1 MENPVERV
9 KLVAKKTKSK
19 ILFVVMDGVGGVDG
33 GKGTELE
40 CAQRPTLDRLAS
52 EGMCGMVWVLGPGYI
67 PGSLSGHLA
76 LFGYDPFSVSVSRG
90 VVEVLG
96 SGFPVQP
103 DDLCARANLCTVD
116 SSGIIQDRRAGRIST
131 EEARKRLDAL
141 QQNLSRL
148 DGVKILYIPGVQ
160 HRFSIIFRG
169 AGIKGPVSDTDP
181 GENFT
186 AILPPTPYSP
196 SALYA
201 AEIIQRFTLEARKVL
216 QSFSTGNAVILR
228 GIGNLSPIPPFGEQT
243 GLKAGGLA
251 SYPMYLGLC
260 RLLGFATHTLTEG
273 AEAEVMPTA
282 YPMHD
287 FIYLHF
293 KAPDIFG
300 EDKNFDGKVQA
311 IEAIDATLGKILAR
325 FEFDLVVVTADH
337 STPAVL
343 GSHSAHPVPIV
354 FWGKLVGKDF
364 VQHFTEKSCLLGG
377 LGILRGTDIVPL
389 ILSFAGKARKY
400 GA

>member
-1 MENPVERV
+1 M
-9 KLVAKKTKSK
+9 AKKTKSK

-40 CAQRPTLDRLAS
+40 CARIPTLDRLAS
-52 EGMCGMVWVLGPGYI
+52 EGMCGMVWVLGPGFI

-76 LFGYDPFSVSVSRG
+76 LFGYDPFSVSVPRG

-103 DDLCARANLCTVD
+103 DDLCARANLCTAD
-116 SSGIIQDRRAGRIST
+116 SSGIIQDRRAERIPT

-141 QQNLSRL
+141 QQNLNRL
-148 DGVKILYIPGVQ
+148 NGVKILYIPGVQ

-186 AILPPTPYSP
+186 SILRSVPSSS

-201 AEIIQRFTLEARKVL
+201 AEIINRFTDEARKVL
-216 QSFSTGNAVILR
+216 QSFPTGNAVILR
-228 GIGNLSPIPPFGEQT
+228 GIGNLSPIPHFGEQT
-243 GLKAGGLA
+243 GLKAGGIA

-260 RLLGFATHTLTEG
+260 RLMGFATHVVPEG
-273 AEAEVMPTA
+273 AEAEVMETA
-282 YPMHD
+282 YPLHD
-287 FIYLHF
+287 FFYLHF
-293 KAPDIFG
+293 KSPDVYG
-300 EDKNFDGKVQA
+300 EDKNFEGKVGA
-311 IEAIDATLGKILAR
+311 IETIDATLGKILSR
-325 FEFDLVVVTADH
+325 MDFDLVVVTADH
-337 STPAVL
+337 STPALL

-354 FWGKLVGKDF
+354 FWGKQVGKDF
-364 VQHFTEKSCLLGG
+364 VQHFTEKNCLLGG
-377 LGILRGTDIVPL
+377 LGILRGADILPL